1 MVKVVRTDKEGNER
15 VMLLTHKVWNK
26 MVSKPKLIPGMKWRL
41 WVAEKPRTTRFVEV
55 PIDAEVEIKMPVAKK
70 VETKPEKSYLIT
82 ANADDANLTTIEEI
96 KPYGEKEYKSDLVL
110 GKKLAADGNKD
121 EAKAAFKRTL
131 QLKPKNPYVKK
142 QIKILES

>member
-70 VETKPEKSYLIT
+70 VDISDKKIDKEPVEVEVAEVKVPT
-82 ANADDANLTTIEEI
+82 
-96 KPYGEKEYKSDLVL
+96 PYGEKEYKSDLVL